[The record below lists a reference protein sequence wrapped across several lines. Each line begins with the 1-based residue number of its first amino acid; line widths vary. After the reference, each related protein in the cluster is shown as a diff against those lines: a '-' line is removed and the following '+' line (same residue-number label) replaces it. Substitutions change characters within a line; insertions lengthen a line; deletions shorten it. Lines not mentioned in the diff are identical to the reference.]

1 MLGALKKL
9 TGVAVVCGVVFSLV
23 APGIVHASS
32 HTTNLTDDTTTT
44 RSVGGTSITPDGIEQ
59 AINSP
64 TPNLANTTAYI
75 FYTISVIMTGTF
87 RDTQNPGESPNL
99 QPFNPNN
106 LGEALAQRGMIGG
119 LGYLMGEV
127 ISNQPAS
134 FQYYAADI
142 AKNSRF
148 GAQPV
153 YAQGIGFG
161 ALSPILGTWKAFRDV
176 AYYLLTVMFIV
187 TGFLILIRHK
197 ISGNMAVTVQNAL
210 PRLVLTLI
218 LITFSYA
225 IAGLVVDLMFI
236 TIYFI
241 LNIFQAQIFASETI
255 FDAGPFFGQLTLR
268 QLAFDTN
275 IFVFGIRYIFSGTA
289 YGAADA
295 VGEVVTNAVSN
306 IEGLGFLADGN
317 PLASIFDWIITQI
330 FAIVF
335 AIALFIALF
344 RTFFQLI
351 MSYVGFVLN
360 TVLSPL
366 LLLEMTIPGRD
377 PWRGWVRNLIG
388 GLLPFV
394 VCIFMILMSLALTGK
409 NTKAGIGYANPDNP
423 NNPGNPGESGLRLP
437 LIFGSNIKSNAFL
450 GILAMGFMLLL
461 PESIKMAQDLVG
473 AKGGPFEQYKD
484 KAVGALKQ
492 GWQGSGLVP
501 GAKQVLAGGAAGA
514 GAGIAAGAVAGYAG
528 GGALGQKLGGQR
540 GQFAGRIVGGAL
552 GALGG
557 GAILAPVTAPGG
569 AILAAGGTPVVR
581 GVKQVVSGVKPV
593 VTGLDKAATQARDY
607 AQRKREQLGLGADA
621 AAAQRQSTQPIL
633 RPGEGTGAPTPSLSD
648 TDTPSGR

>member
-9 TGVAVVCGVVFSLV
+9 TGVAVIFGIVFSLL
-23 APGIVHASS
+23 APGMVYAQAPQQGG
-32 HTTNLTDDTTTT
+32 TDATET
-44 RSVGGTSITPDGIEQ
+44 RNVGGTNITPADIEA

-87 RDTQNPGESPNL
+87 QDNESPAANTL
-99 QPFNPNN
+99 DSSEGQVSAPGARRAGIPDNIN
-106 LGEALAQRGMIGG
+106 EALANGGLVGG
-119 LGYLMGEV
+119 LGYLMAEL
-127 ISNQPAS
+127 IRNRPAS
-134 FQYYAADI
+134 FEYYAADV
-142 AKNSRF
+142 ARNSRF
-148 GAQPV
+148 GAQPA

-161 ALSPILGTWKAFRDV
+161 ALTPILGTWKAFRDV
-176 AYYLLTVMFIV
+176 AYYLLTIMFIV

-236 TIYFI
+236 AIYFI
-241 LNIFQAQIFASETI
+241 LNVFDTQIFPSGEVI
-255 FDAGPFFGQLTLR
+255 FSGGIANPEGLTLR
-268 QLAFDTN
+268 KLAFDTN
-275 IFVFGIRYIFSGTA
+275 IFEFTIQYIFGGTA
-289 YGAADA
+289 YQAAEA
-295 VGEVVTNAVSN
+295 VGTVVWEALRQAPIVST
-306 IEGLGFLADGN
+306 IGGEGS
-317 PLASIFDWIITQI
+317 PLEGIFAWIIKQL

-335 AIALFIALF
+335 AVALFIAMF

-360 TVLSPL
+360 VVLSPL

-394 VCIFMILMSLALTGK
+394 VAIFMIFMSLALTGA
-409 NTKAGIGYANPDNP
+409 NTRPGIGYDRDNP
-423 NNPGNPGESGLRLP
+423 GDSGLRLP
-437 LIFGSNIKSNAFL
+437 LLFSEGMNANAFL

-461 PESIKMAQDLVG
+461 PESIKMAQDLIG

-492 GWQGSGLVP
+492 GWQGNNFVP
-501 GAKQVLAGGAAGA
+501 GGKTLVSGAAGA
-514 GAGIAAGAVAGYAG
+514 AGLGVLAAGQQGVGAYQAARAGRRGEAVLRGAGAVGALAGTFGVPIIPAAGMVVQGARTVGGGIMKGFEKAG
-528 GGALGQKLGGQR
+528 GEGGLPKQLK
-540 GQFAGRIVGGAL
+540 AEVL
-552 GALGG
+552 K
-557 GAILAPVTAPGG
+557 T
-569 AILAAGGTPVVR
+569 VR
-581 GVKQVVSGVKPV
+581 GITTPAPADGISTEVKQ
-593 VTGLDKAATQARDY
+593 
-607 AQRKREQLGLGADA
+607 A
-621 AAAQRQSTQPIL
+621 AAEQAGQ
-633 RPGEGTGAPTPSLSD
+633 APTTGGS
-648 TDTPSGR
+648 TTTPPKITPKV